1 MEKITLN
8 GQPVGIGQAVVA
20 PAVAH
25 ASPWALALAT
35 SVVGAATGWIM
46 EEIAQSARKK
56 RRR

>member
-1 MEKITLN
+1 MEKLTLN
-8 GQPVGIGQAVVA
+8 GQPVGIGQVVTA
-20 PAVAH
+20 PAVAG

-46 EEIAQSARKK
+46 EEIARGAKK